1 MSKAVWREFYK
12 LNHRKSTWC
21 SIIIMMAFML
31 VIGMMMGRS
40 YGNLLVMS
48 TYNSSQIIMLIMVVV
63 GSMIFTGEFQSET
76 ILPLIF
82 RSPNRS
88 VIFFAKYFTLFLYEV
103 ILHIIAIVFTIFLN
117 VSGLISNRVSLSAVY
132 KYHQSLLMNM
142 LSTTLIDVVLTAMM
156 IGMICVVA
164 CLFKSELISVLVNA
178 LLVLVG
184 GGFSA
189 NLMEANNGLSK
200 IIRWNPLN
208 MTYLTPEYYNYASYH
223 GTSMLSTNQL
233 LLGTFCYMCLF
244 GWLGWLIFEKKH
256 F

>member
-88 VIFFAKYFTLFLYEV
+88 VIFFAKYFTLFL
-103 ILHIIAIVFTIFLN
+103 
-117 VSGLISNRVSLSAVY
+117 
-132 KYHQSLLMNM
+132 
-142 LSTTLIDVVLTAMM
+142 
-156 IGMICVVA
+156 
-164 CLFKSELISVLVNA
+164 
-178 LLVLVG
+178 
-184 GGFSA
+184 
-189 NLMEANNGLSK
+189 
-200 IIRWNPLN
+200 
-208 MTYLTPEYYNYASYH
+208 
-223 GTSMLSTNQL
+223 
-233 LLGTFCYMCLF
+233 
-244 GWLGWLIFEKKH
+244 
-256 F
+256 

>member
-1 MSKAVWREFYK
+1 MSKVVWREFYK

-117 VSGLISNRVSLSAVY
+117 ASGLISNRVSLSAVY

-208 MTYLTPEYYNYASYH
+208 MTYLTPQYYNNAHRFQQYS
-223 GTSMLSTNQL
+223 QL
-233 LLGTFCYMCLF
+233 PGPRRLAEWFLKRHPRSARF
-244 GWLGWLIFEKKH
+244 
-256 F
+256 